1 MRHKCVRTAKLFC
14 SLDRTPFVALS
25 ATLFAVFV
33 FALILTTGRPGF
45 GRSDLPKVNNP
56 IWAPGANEEGAIVLA
71 VMCDGKIFWGQ
82 DPISV
87 GDLLHKLSDRV
98 ERSPEA
104 TIYLAVDAHATYGNV
119 AKVLAAL
126 RSIGAARVVFLVD
139 QREAQT
145 SGIGY
150 SQPHVWNLV
159 DSWRSMD
166 WLERADFM
174 LLVLMLAN
182 IGVIICFRLY
192 RNNRAR
198 RQSRTF
204 IRDAASA
211 LRDGKFDDVITIAA
225 RNSESHVARI
235 IAEGLAAYASV
246 SSEFTNTEA
255 IATAQRAFQRS
266 GKFLVAH
273 LKVGLNTVFT
283 IASSAPFIGFLGTVD
298 GIQGAFRATTGPSV
312 VALARLASEIAQALI
327 LGAMGLLVSIL
338 AVWCFNYLH
347 SRLEMF
353 EREMSNAELEA
364 VTCLEAHPQ
373 CLKRFEQSYPARRIF
388 AAPDASVARTWEV
401 PYDRHR
407 PLLLGMWCCVLYLAY
422 VLARG
427 VYWSWFYP

>member
-1 MRHKCVRTAKLFC
+1 
-14 SLDRTPFVALS
+14 
-25 ATLFAVFV
+25 
-33 FALILTTGRPGF
+33 
-45 GRSDLPKVNNP
+45 
-56 IWAPGANEEGAIVLA
+56 
-71 VMCDGKIFWGQ
+71 
-82 DPISV
+82 
-87 GDLLHKLSDRV
+87 
-98 ERSPEA
+98 
-104 TIYLAVDAHATYGNV
+104 
-119 AKVLAAL
+119 
-126 RSIGAARVVFLVD
+126 
-139 QREAQT
+139 
-145 SGIGY
+145 
-150 SQPHVWNLV
+150 
-159 DSWRSMD
+159 
-166 WLERADFM
+166 M

-192 RNNRAR
+192 RNNTAR

-225 RNSESHVARI
+225 RNSESHVASI
-235 IAEGLAAYASV
+235 VAEGLAAYASV

-266 GKFLVAH
+266 SKFLVAH
-273 LKVGLNTVFT
+273 LKVGLNTVVT

-338 AVWCFNYLH
+338 AVWCFSYLH

-373 CLKRFEQSYPARRIF
+373 WRKRFEQSYPARRIF

-407 PLLLGMWCCVLYLAY
+407 PLLLGMWCCALYLVY
-422 VLARG
+422 VLALG